1 MENILKF
8 ILDTGG
14 LVVMAGLFV
23 YSWIQ
28 DRSKTNKTLEEL
40 SKSNVNIAD
49 ALNILK
55 MSYDLQRE
63 QMQEHERK
71 TEIMQQ
77 DIKEIKVIVNK

>member
-1 MENILKF
+1 
-8 ILDTGG
+8 
-14 LVVMAGLFV
+14 MAGLFV

-71 TEIMQQ
+71 TEIIQQ

>member
-1 MENILKF
+1 
-8 ILDTGG
+8 
-14 LVVMAGLFV
+14 MAGLFV

-49 ALNILK
+49 ALTILK

-71 TEIMQQ
+71 TEIIQQ
-77 DIKEIKVIVNK
+77 DIKEIKVIVGK

>member
-1 MENILKF
+1 MQEIMKM
-8 ILDTGG
+8 IVDMGG

-40 SKSNVNIAD
+40 SKSNINIAE
-49 ALNILK
+49 ALTVLK

-71 TEIMQQ
+71 TDIIQQ
-77 DIKEIKVIVNK
+77 DIKEIKVIVGK

>member
-1 MENILKF
+1 
-8 ILDTGG
+8 
-14 LVVMAGLFV
+14 MAGLFV

-71 TEIMQQ
+71 TEVIQQ
-77 DIKEIKVIVNK
+77 DIKEIKVIVSK

>member
-1 MENILKF
+1 LENILKF

-49 ALNILK
+49 ALTILK

-71 TEIMQQ
+71 TEIIQQ

>member
-49 ALNILK
+49 ALTILK

-71 TEIMQQ
+71 TEIIQQ